1 MTYAISIKDSAQNFE
16 CADGDNVLQGML
28 CRGREGIPVGC
39 RGGGCG
45 VCKVR
50 VLEGQYRTKTM
61 SAACVNAEERSA
73 GYALA
78 CKLFPESNLQL
89 EVVGRIGRSLA
100 RKSSS
105 TGFHFYT
112 SAGLNDGANK
122 LED

>member
-1 MTYAISIKDSAQNFE
+1 MSFAITITHSGQHFE
-16 CADGDNVLQGML
+16 CADGENVLEGML
-28 CRGREGIPVGC
+28 CRGREGISVGC

-50 VLEGQYRTKTM
+50 VLEGEYRTKTM
-61 SAACVNAEERSA
+61 SAACVNAEERAA

-78 CKLFPESNLQL
+78 CKLFPESNLLL

-100 RKSSS
+100 RKTPSSS
-105 TGFHFYT
+105 FHFYT
-112 SAGLNDGANK
+112 SVEMSNGVNN